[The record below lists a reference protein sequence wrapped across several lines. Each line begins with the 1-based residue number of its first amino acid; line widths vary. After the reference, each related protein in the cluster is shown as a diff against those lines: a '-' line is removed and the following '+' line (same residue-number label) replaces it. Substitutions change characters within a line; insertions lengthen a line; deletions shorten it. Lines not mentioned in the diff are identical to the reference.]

1 MNGSNG
7 LYAVYSRHF
16 QIHQDH
22 VRLQGAPE
30 DVATVLENLQ
40 EMLTVQD
47 VSADYPDRN
56 NPNSVRR
63 YLTVLFLATKG
74 D

>member
-1 MNGSNG
+1 MKSTQSEPQ
-7 LYAVYSRHF
+7 LEPRAV
-16 QIHQDH
+16 H

-30 DVATVLENLQ
+30 DVATVLKNLQ

>member
-1 MNGSNG
+1 MKSIQSEPK
-7 LYAVYSRHF
+7 LEPRAV
-16 QIHQDH
+16 H

-30 DVATVLENLQ
+30 DVATVLKNIQ

>member
-1 MNGSNG
+1 MKNPKNETK
-7 LYAVYSRHF
+7 LEPRAV
-16 QIHQDH
+16 H

-30 DVATVLENLQ
+30 DVAAVLKNIQ

-63 YLTVLFLATKG
+63 YLTVLFLAAKG